1 MLFQDRTKSYSKIPK
16 HMQRPKGK
24 IGLTDKISGTI
35 WHGKIY
41 FEVPCISNDNVEDD
55 EIWWVRVFIHVCD
68 VFVFTSGGSSIVVK
82 SFQKQITINQKGAPI
97 NLQAIKIWCDAMQ
110 EMSRLTRFGQGWA
123 GKAFWLPGIPAH
135 PYKVSCYIQYLTK
148 EHDCRCDVRHHFG
161 PDDQTKFWYQVTFA
175 LVMFLL
181 YNYF

>member
-1 MLFQDRTKSYSKIPK
+1 MCPVIWCLHMLFQDRTKSYSKIPK

-123 GKAFWLPGIPAH
+123 GKAFWLPGTGREIENHIP
-135 PYKVSCYIQYLTK
+135 VLR
-148 EHDCRCDVRHHFG
+148 EGNR
-161 PDDQTKFWYQVTFA
+161 
-175 LVMFLL
+175 
-181 YNYF
+181 N